1 MLIKY
6 NVDCVLTLSIVYFY
20 HPVIL
25 IMLMYQ
31 FREFSYL
38 IEMDNTVIIITSVL
52 KFVLLFEYEYI
63 EDIPLPPIFKN

>member
-1 MLIKY
+1 
-6 NVDCVLTLSIVYFY
+6 
-20 HPVIL
+20 
-25 IMLMYQ
+25 MYQ

-63 EDIPLPPIFKN
+63 EGIPLLLIFKN

>member
-1 MLIKY
+1 
-6 NVDCVLTLSIVYFY
+6 
-20 HPVIL
+20 
-25 IMLMYQ
+25 MYQ

-63 EDIPLPPIFKN
+63 EDIPLLLIFKN

>member
-1 MLIKY
+1 
-6 NVDCVLTLSIVYFY
+6 
-20 HPVIL
+20 
-25 IMLMYQ
+25 MYQ